1 LFEKFHFALAK
12 SWYKKCN
19 ATKKLPPLFNE
30 SFAGYWSR
38 TSFCDIE
45 AFASVWKSK

>member
-1 LFEKFHFALAK
+1 LKNFILHWQNHGTK
-12 SWYKKCN
+12 N
-19 ATKKLPPLFNE
+19 AMQQNKKLPPLFNE